1 LEEFLAKKQLE
12 VLEHTYADRVI
23 SIVEQDRI
31 EVEESDR
38 NSNAV
43 NATKGMRKIPNRGI
57 SITEDSPT

>member
-1 LEEFLAKKQLE
+1 
-12 VLEHTYADRVI
+12 LEHTYADRVI